1 MRIARFSV
9 GDDDR
14 LGVIVDGGVIDVARH
29 LPDLPTD
36 TIGLI
41 RDWRR
46 HEARLAA
53 LVDAP
58 ADLAL
63 GDVRLLAPIARPGKI
78 LCVGLNYA
86 DHIAEANLPAPAEQ
100 LWFAKAGTGAAGPF
114 DPIELPPVSD
124 QLDYEAELVV
134 VIGRRCRHLPRD
146 RAAEAIFGYCV
157 GNDVSVRDW
166 QTRTSQFF
174 LGKSFDGHAPFGPW
188 LTTADSIDAT
198 DLAITAT
205 VNGEQRQESRTSR
218 MVFDILDQ
226 LVLLSQVMT
235 LEPGDIVFTGTPGG
249 VGMGFK
255 PPKWLAIGD
264 TVRVAIEG
272 LGAIENQVVAGSA
285 AMILDG

>member
-1 MRIARFSV
+1 MS
-9 GDDDR
+9 
-14 LGVIVDGGVIDVARH
+14 VDGGVIDVARH

-36 TIGLI
+36 SIDLI

-78 LCVGLNYA
+78 LCIGLNYA
-86 DHIAEANLPAPAEQ
+86 DHVAEANLPAPAEQ
-100 LWFAKAGTGAAGPF
+100 LWFAKAGTSIAGPF

-218 MVFDILDQ
+218 MVFDVLDQ
-226 LVLLSQVMT
+226 IVLLSQVMT

-255 PPKWLAIGD
+255 PPKWLAVGD

-272 LGAIENQVVAGSA
+272 LGAIENRVVAGSA